1 MKGAD
6 SPSSLRV
13 ALQISVTLL
22 GTIHWGGGGKARLF
36 LLLETSTGRMRKFR
50 EGWAKTAG
58 LAAKDRGW
66 RDV

>member
-22 GTIHWGGGGKARLF
+22 VKIHWGWREPSMLTAKNIHEQNEEVQRKGLSKDNWDACQRL
-36 LLLETSTGRMRKFR
+36 S
-50 EGWAKTAG
+50 
-58 LAAKDRGW
+58 
-66 RDV
+66 